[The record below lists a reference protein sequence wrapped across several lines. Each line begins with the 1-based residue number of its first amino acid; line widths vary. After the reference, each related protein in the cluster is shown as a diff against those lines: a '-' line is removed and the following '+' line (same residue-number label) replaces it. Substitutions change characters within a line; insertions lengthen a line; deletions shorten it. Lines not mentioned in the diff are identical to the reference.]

1 MGMGKKNM
9 KLRAFYDQCGGSYEG
24 TIARFQG
31 EERVLKFLRMLPADE
46 SLPEL
51 TAAMTRE
58 DAHTAFCAAHT
69 IKGIA
74 LNLGLNQLATK
85 ASALTETLRG
95 KEIIPPEAPELC
107 KEVEHDCAVVLDGI
121 SRLEA

>member
-1 MGMGKKNM
+1 M
-9 KLRAFYDQCGGSYEG
+9 KLHAFYDQCGGSYEG
-24 TIARFQG
+24 TVARFQG
-31 EERVLKFLRMLPADE
+31 EERVLKFLRMLPA
-46 SLPEL
+46 
-51 TAAMTRE
+51 AMTRE
-58 DAHTAFCAAHT
+58 DAHTAFRAAHT

-74 LNLGLNQLATK
+74 LNLGLNQLAAK

-95 KEIIPPEAPELC
+95 KETIPPEAPELC

>member
-1 MGMGKKNM
+1 M

-24 TIARFQG
+24 TVARFQG
-31 EERVLKFLRMLPADE
+31 EER
-46 SLPEL
+46 LPEL

-58 DAHTAFCAAHT
+58 DAHTAFRAAHT

-74 LNLGLNQLATK
+74 LNLGLNQLAAK

-95 KEIIPPEAPELC
+95 KETIPPEAPELC